1 MDAGYGQWGWGS
13 LPLPASASTL
23 PAWHPHIFMP
33 APLQGIPRGLCC
45 PWHLPS
51 SRGGFLLASSSFTSS
66 LEGCQNTQEWAEIT
80 AIP

>member
-23 PAWHPHIFMP
+23 PAWHPHILMP

-45 PWHLPS
+45 PWPLPS